1 MDTSRNRV
9 HLCKENFQIL
19 VGLVNQMLTV
29 LHPELLPLIYDIPV
43 GLIPFWLKNGE
54 RPKLVIKV
62 PKEMILAAKINQ
74 GFRIYAA
81 PIVVQ
86 GKNTLGFLSAF
97 FDDEDEP
104 LVIWTLISSGN
115 ETLLDTVLCSQ
126 LDIYFF
132 DVNNRELLG
141 YTADLSC
148 ESTTRSFIEKIELLP
163 YDFSIEKL
171 SMDQMTKWFG
181 MRSVQDDL
189 SAIFVKFTTALV
201 PEDLLI
207 QDLLPQ
213 NHSYHGSEPF
223 SYTHLVREEPGAFQE
238 RDIVQL
244 LHRIFSP
251 EQIYLGPLRVT
262 DREEIADVLVAT
274 DSHLLL
280 IQAKDSPNTEQVAKN
295 TMSRKK
301 ATTIKSLRKAVD
313 QTRGAVRYARSG
325 EPMRMIIGGKEIKLR
340 IEGRKIRTLI
350 IVKELFFG
358 EYSAYSNIVLPVAEK
373 NNAPCIVLDYAEL
386 HMYSLH
392 LRNEESFFNAYD
404 RVFMYGA
411 EHGIFP
417 RLRFIPPSAKKCRRR

>member
-1 MDTSRNRV
+1 
-9 HLCKENFQIL
+9 
-19 VGLVNQMLTV
+19 
-29 LHPELLPLIYDIPV
+29 
-43 GLIPFWLKNGE
+43 
-54 RPKLVIKV
+54 
-62 PKEMILAAKINQ
+62 
-74 GFRIYAA
+74 
-81 PIVVQ
+81 
-86 GKNTLGFLSAF
+86 
-97 FDDEDEP
+97 
-104 LVIWTLISSGN
+104 
-115 ETLLDTVLCSQ
+115 
-126 LDIYFF
+126 
-132 DVNNRELLG
+132 
-141 YTADLSC
+141 
-148 ESTTRSFIEKIELLP
+148 
-163 YDFSIEKL
+163 
-171 SMDQMTKWFG
+171 MDQMTKWFG

-358 EYSAYSNIVLPVAEK
+358 DYSAYSNIVLPVAEK

-392 LRNEESFFNAYD
+392 LRNDESFFNAYD
-404 RVFMYGA
+404 RVFMHGA
-411 EHGIFP
+411 EHGVFP
-417 RLRFIPPSAKKCRRR
+417 RLRFGFTNSN